1 MLKDHGIDI
10 DSTYPHLSRILD
22 LVNAGAYVFEGEGFS
37 VPSALSNIE
46 SDDTLELLLY
56 AGLIRVYLIQG
67 TNKSYVNKEDIEKLD
82 AFVNNPN
89 IKFREKLNRKACIVQ
104 LVEISRKSTN
114 KELMKTFYNDFINN
128 NLK

>member
-1 MLKDHGIDI
+1 MLKDHGIKI

-89 IKFREKLNRKACIVQ
+89 MKFREKLSRKACIVQ
-104 LVEISRKSTN
+104 LVEISRDSTN
-114 KELMKTFYNDFINN
+114 KELMKTFYSDFINN
-128 NLK
+128 KLK

>member
-1 MLKDHGIDI
+1 MLKDHGINI
-10 DSTYPHLSRILD
+10 DSTYPNLGRILD
-22 LVNAGAYVFEGEGFS
+22 LVDTGAYVFEGEGFS

-82 AFVNNPN
+82 AFVNVE
-89 IKFREKLNRKACIVQ
+89 FREKLNRRACIVQ
-104 LVEISRKSTN
+104 LVEISRNSTN
-114 KELMKTFYNDFINN
+114 KELMKTFYSDFINN

>member
-1 MLKDHGIDI
+1 MLKDHGINI
-10 DSTYPHLSRILD
+10 SSTYPYLGRILD

-82 AFVNNPN
+82 AFVNNSN
-89 IKFREKLNRKACIVQ
+89 IEFREKLNRKSCIVQ
-104 LVEISRKSTN
+104 LVEISRNSTN